1 MRLPIPKFK
10 VLLYGPGLPPV
21 GIKAWAHFE
30 DSVLVVQGKGHW
42 FTIQGDRLFLKIGGY
57 DGRQWLVC
65 WETPSG
71 QISMIL
77 KGSDAVEVF
86 IKLAPTEIAQKL
98 KQVYRAHVGKFRL
111 GRLGWVLLIALVVL
125 LIAIAYGVVRTMLN
139 ESGPQAVEP
148 DIASRLQRVFA
159 VFQK

>member
-10 VLLYGPGLPPV
+10 VLLYGPDLPPV
-21 GIKAWAHFE
+21 GIKARVHFE
-30 DSVLVVQGKGHW
+30 DSVLVVQGKRHW
-42 FTIQGDRLFLKIGGY
+42 FTIQGDRLFLKTGGY

-86 IKLAPTEIAQKL
+86 IKLAPTEIAEKL
-98 KQVYRAHVGKFRL
+98 KQVYRARAGRFRL
-111 GRLGWVLLIALVVL
+111 GRLGWILLIALLVL
-125 LIAIAYGVVRTMLN
+125 LIVIAYGVLRTKLN
-139 ESGPQAVEP
+139 
-148 DIASRLQRVFA
+148 
-159 VFQK
+159 

>member
-10 VLLYGPGLPPV
+10 VLLYGPGLPQV

-30 DSVLVVQGKGHW
+30 DTVLVVQGKGHW

-57 DGRQWLVC
+57 DGRQWLIC

-111 GRLGWVLLIALVVL
+111 GRLGWILLIALVVV
-125 LIAIAYGVVRTMLN
+125 LIVVAYGVLRT
-139 ESGPQAVEP
+139 
-148 DIASRLQRVFA
+148 
-159 VFQK
+159 